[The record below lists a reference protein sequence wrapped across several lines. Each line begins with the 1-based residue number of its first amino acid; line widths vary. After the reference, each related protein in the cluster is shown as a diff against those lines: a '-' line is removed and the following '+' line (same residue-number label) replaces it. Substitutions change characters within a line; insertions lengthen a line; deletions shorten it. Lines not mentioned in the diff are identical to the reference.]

1 MTIDMME
8 GMNFHHQNRRRRR
21 REVPTTTTMTTT
33 TTMNR
38 RWSFHVFFAAVC
50 WMWMIFA
57 LHPTI
62 DAFQYDTTTTAWRSL
77 NHHRILHHYDQKTL
91 RCSCSQ
97 KKSHTTSFV
106 SLGLSSCG
114 DDDDYYSSSS
124 VNPAHDEQQSAKKK
138 VVAAAA
144 AVVKPQK
151 YKIRQCEYSELG
163 QVADLIMDSFY
174 TTTTTETS
182 GGFIWKRL
190 YKLAE
195 LNRLQQNFAYPDQAD
210 QHQMLVVELQA
221 DSNNNNNNNNNGHR
235 SNAIVGFCDVDD
247 RPLPLDFKVQ
257 LPPRPYLSDL
267 CIAVDHRRR
276 GLASALVEHAERF
289 CIETTLEEDDSDS
302 DNVVL
307 WIRVQEAN
315 TAALAMYQRL
325 GYQIVSKNLDTT
337 TTTFQKA
344 AENKEMIYTLRKH
357 LK

>member
-1 MTIDMME
+1 MQLSCSCTQDLW
-8 GMNFHHQNRRRRR
+8 N
-21 REVPTTTTMTTT
+21 
-33 TTMNR
+33 
-38 RWSFHVFFAAVC
+38 SFHNC
-50 WMWMIFA
+50 HRTRI
-57 LHPTI
+57 
-62 DAFQYDTTTTAWRSL
+62 TAITHLSL
-77 NHHRILHHYDQKTL
+77 IYL
-91 RCSCSQ
+91 S
-97 KKSHTTSFV
+97 
-106 SLGLSSCG
+106 LSSLTNG
-114 DDDDYYSSSS
+114 FFLFILLS
-124 VNPAHDEQQSAKKK
+124 VLFSLFFGFFC
-138 VVAAAA
+138 V
-144 AVVKPQK
+144 
-151 YKIRQCEYSELG
+151 SELG

-174 TTTTTETS
+174 TTTTTETGGG

-221 DSNNNNNNNNNGHR
+221 DNNNNNNNGHR

-267 CIAVDHRRR
+267 CIAVDHRRQ

-289 CIETTLEEDDSDS
+289 CIETTLEDDNDSDSDS
-302 DNVVL
+302 DNDVVL

-325 GYQIVSKNLDTT
+325 GYQIVSKDLDTT

-344 AENKEMIYTLRKH
+344 AENKEMIYTLRKY
-357 LK
+357 LKK